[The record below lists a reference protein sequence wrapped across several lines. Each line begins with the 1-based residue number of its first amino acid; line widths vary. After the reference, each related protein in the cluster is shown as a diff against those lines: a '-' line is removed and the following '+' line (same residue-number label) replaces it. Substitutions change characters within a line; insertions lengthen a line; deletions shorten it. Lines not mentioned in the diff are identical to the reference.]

1 MGSPS
6 EIKSLLRELDRLKP
20 HDHLC
25 LIYES
30 PDEWEETIIPFIR
43 IGLERG
49 EKCLYVTAT
58 HTAEEIRERLTE
70 AGINVP
76 EIESRGQ
83 LSILLG
89 DEVYT
94 AGGCFDP
101 DRMIQRLINETEKAV
116 GQGYPALRVTGEMT
130 WALKG
135 VVGSERF
142 LEYAAKLNRD
152 FFPKYP
158 CLAICQYERWQF
170 GSEIIWSAILT
181 HPKLIH
187 GTMVSSNLYH
197 VPFEEITNDVRPEME
212 VKHWLNNIAREEK
225 NRRELIESETRYR
238 RLFETAQDG
247 ILLVDAKTGQ
257 IFDIN
262 PYLEKILGCTYEECV
277 HKKLWDICAF
287 RDIDSSKKAF
297 AKLQR
302 EGYIRYEMLPL
313 ITKDGKEMS
322 VEFVSNTYKVDG
334 EEVIQCNIRDITNRK
349 HAEDDLVKSRELL
362 EVRVK
367 ERTADL
373 REINKKLVAEI
384 RGRTE
389 AERELRISEGKLR
402 RLSRHLDS
410 MIEKEKEQISREVHD
425 ELGQALVALQMDLQW
440 MEKRLPEREE
450 PLRRKIKSMLEFI
463 DTTSQVVRDISTRLR
478 PRFLDDLGIVAAI
491 EWQMKE
497 FQARTGIKCR
507 IVISPK
513 KIDLD
518 ADCAVTLLRILQEG
532 LTNVAQHAEA
542 TKVSV
547 TLKKVTKSVILKVK
561 DNGKG
566 ISGES
571 IHNPGALGLLGIRER
586 AAAYGGN
593 VRISGI
599 PGKGTTL
606 VVSIPLNKENGT
618 NAENTNR

>member
-6 EIKSLLRELDRLKP
+6 ETKSPLVRELEKLKP

-30 PDEWEETIIPFIR
+30 PEEWEEVIIPFIR

-49 EKCLYVTAT
+49 EKCFYVTDT
-58 HTAEEIRERLTE
+58 HTADELRGHLSE
-70 AGINVP
+70 AGIDVP

-83 LSILLG
+83 LSILPE

-94 AGGCFDP
+94 AGGSFDP
-101 DRMIQRLINETEKAV
+101 DRMIQLLINESEKAV
-116 GQGYPALRVTGEMT
+116 GQGYPVLRVTGEMT

-135 VVGSERF
+135 VAGSERL
-142 LEYAAKLNRD
+142 LEYEAKLNRD
-152 FFPKYP
+152 FFPQYP
-158 CLAICQYERWQF
+158 CLAICQYERRKF
-170 GSEIIWSAILT
+170 GSEIIKGVLLT

-187 GTMVSSNLYH
+187 DARASHNFYYITA
-197 VPFEEITNDVRPEME
+197 EEITNDVRPEME
-212 VKHWLNNIAREEK
+212 VKHWVNNIAWEDK

-262 PYLEKILGCTYEECV
+262 PYLETMLGYTYEECV
-277 HKKLWDICAF
+277 HKKLWDIGAF

-302 EGYIRYEMLPL
+302 EGYIRYEVLPL
-313 ITKDGKEMS
+313 TTKDGKEIS
-322 VEFVSNTYKVDG
+322 VEFVSNAYKVDG
-334 EEVIQCNIRDITNRK
+334 EEVIQCNIRDITDRK
-349 HAEDDLVKSRELL
+349 HAEDDLAKSRELL

-367 ERTADL
+367 ERTVEL
-373 REINKKLVAEI
+373 RETNEKLVAEI
-384 RGRTE
+384 SRRTKM
-389 AERELRISEGKLR
+389 ERELRISEGKLR

-425 ELGQALVALQMDLQW
+425 ELGQALVAVQMDLQW
-440 MEKRLPEREE
+440 MQKRLPEREE
-450 PLRRKIKSMLEFI
+450 SLLEKIKSMLEFV
-463 DTTSQVVRDISTRLR
+463 DTTSQVVRNISTRLR

-491 EWQMKE
+491 EWQMKD

-513 KIDLD
+513 KIDID
-518 ADCAVTLLRILQEG
+518 VDCAVTLLRMLQEA
-532 LTNVAQHAEA
+532 LTNVAQHAKS
-542 TKVSV
+542 TNVSV
-547 TLKKVTKSVILKVK
+547 TLKKSTKSVLLKVK

-566 ISGES
+566 ISEES
-571 IHNPGALGLLGIRER
+571 IRNPRALGLLGIKER
-586 AAAYGGN
+586 AAAYGGY

-599 PGKGTTL
+599 PGRGTTL
-606 VVSIPLNKENGT
+606 TVNIPLNKENGIKC
-618 NAENTNR
+618 